1 MPTGDEGSEKKIRG
15 GGPKTP
21 RGKSIARW
29 NAMQHGAT
37 ARKLFIPINGVHQP
51 EYERYRQL
59 ADELLEE
66 LAPGAYLE
74 DKILIQKFI
83 SDISVVE
90 RCDKLLHRV
99 IPDGD
104 GAVLCEAAPNSLR
117 YVSLG
122 QKNFLKSLKMIRELR
137 ARVEETEMEEA
148 RESENLSRDAEG
160 ENGENAE
167 SADAQGPSPESAS
180 TDGET

>member
-1 MPTGDEGSEKKIRG
+1 MSTDNEGSGKKIRG

-21 RGKSIARW
+21 RGKAVSRW
-29 NAMQHGAT
+29 NALRHGAT
-37 ARKLFIPINGVHQP
+37 AKQLFIPINGNHQP

-90 RCDKLLHRV
+90 RCDKLLRRV

-104 GAVLCEAAPNSLR
+104 GTIVCEAAPNSLR

-122 QKNFLKSLKMIRELR
+122 QNNFLKSLKMIRELR
-137 ARVEETEMEEA
+137 ARVEEMEMAEA
-148 RESENLSRDAEG
+148 RESEHFSRDEEG
-160 ENGENAE
+160 ENGETAE
-167 SADAQGPSPESAS
+167 GADAQNPSPESAS
-180 TDGET
+180 GDGET